1 MIGGKVRLYIVGL
14 KDTKSDSHN
23 NPICRRGDKSDYR
36 SDATYSDEVI
46 SFKDPELEAK
56 FKGTDSII
64 HFQNSSIALS
74 YSTNLSGTLPLTEAK
89 SALYIGKKQS

>member
-14 KDTKSDSHN
+14 KDTKNDSHN

-36 SDATYSDEVI
+36 SDATYSDEIV

-74 YSTNLSGTLPLTEAK
+74 N
-89 SALYIGKKQS
+89 

>member
-36 SDATYSDEVI
+36 SDATYSDEIV

-64 HFQNSSIALS
+64 HLQNSSIALS
-74 YSTNLSGTLPLTEAK
+74 N
-89 SALYIGKKQS
+89 